1 MSTPIYD
8 GLIRDRDGLG
18 PGGLT
23 DATLKEL
30 AEHRASLALPPPMEF
45 PAPEPEPE
53 EESSC
58 TCAAAGDCFAP
69 AGHYADCPQAD
80 AADMQ
85 PVIEVKT
92 LQEKDEEPEPEPE
105 EPEPAEA
112 ITQVIPVVPADETQ
126 EIDQSELVV
135 K

>member
-8 GLIRDRDGLG
+8 GLIRDRKGLG

-23 DATLKEL
+23 DATLREL

-45 PAPEPEPE
+45 PAPEPEPVVVPLPE
-53 EESSC
+53 PE
-58 TCAAAGDCFAP
+58 
-69 AGHYADCPQAD
+69 
-80 AADMQ
+80 
-85 PVIEVKT
+85 PVIEVKP
-92 LQEKDEEPEPEPE
+92 LQEKDAEPEPEPEEPEPE

-112 ITQVIPVVPADETQ
+112 VTQVIPVVPADETQ